1 MLVNRTPTPS
11 MLAHGNVALCLLLIV
26 LAAALVGCGDDAARA
41 GTDSGTDRSSAPGI
55 LPRVAAALTLEQVTT
70 IAGDEAAFGRVG
82 GVLADGDGSIY
93 VSDELAQEIRVFDST
108 GRPLRTLGA
117 RGDGPGEFRGLGAM
131 AWSGDELAALDLRQ
145 RRVTIFDLERDT
157 IGTQNWPSAGG
168 MPFRLYPAGS
178 EVYAAG
184 TFQHSQQGFS
194 SAAEAAREFREP
206 AVRYFSFPEAGATP
220 SFLAIADSVVEPHGF
235 DCDGE
240 RNHTIELFS
249 EPLFGRA
256 EPLRAFTGPGQLAV
270 ASRVNY
276 RIDLID
282 VSSGDTA
289 RTIQR
294 DYPRRLVTDAA
305 WERATRDM
313 RERERVSGP
322 LDCGP
327 DGVRPDSLPPIRSVI
342 ADESGRLWI
351 EAATPDGFAITV
363 VDSVG
368 RMLGEAPLPP
378 RDDRVPLYARN
389 ERLYLVSVDDLGVQS
404 IHIFAVQLPDP
415 D

>member
-1 MLVNRTPTPS
+1 MSRRVVNSSSRIIGS
-11 MLAHGNVALCLLLIV
+11 IVSKAGLLA
-26 LAAALVGCGDDAARA
+26 LAAALLGCGREAPSI
-41 GTDSGTDRSSAPGI
+41 SGV
-55 LPRVAAALTLEQVTT
+55 LPRTAPTLNLTPVGT
-70 IAGDEAAFGRVG
+70 IRGDEVEFGRIG
-82 GVLADGDGSIY
+82 SVLADSVGNIY
-93 VSDELAQEIRVFDST
+93 VGDELAQEILVFDSA
-108 GRPLRTLGA
+108 GRRLRTIGA
-117 RGDGPGEFRGLGAM
+117 RGDGPGEFQGLSAM
-131 AWSGDELAALDLRQ
+131 AWSGDQLAALDRRH
-145 RRVTIFDLERDT
+145 RRVTFFDLESDT
-157 IGTQNWPSAGG
+157 VATQNWPSAGG
-168 MPFRLYPAGS
+168 MPQRLYTAGR
-178 EVYAAG
+178 EMYAAG
-184 TFQHSQQGFS
+184 TFARSPQEFS
-194 SAAEAAREFREP
+194 SAVEAARAFRAP
-206 AVRYFSFPEAGATP
+206 AVRYFSFPEAEAPP
-220 SFLAIADSVVEPHGF
+220 SFLAIADSALGPRGF
-235 DCDGE
+235 DCDGA

-256 EPLRAFTGPGQLAV
+256 APLRAFTVHRQMAA
-270 ASRVNY
+270 ASRVTY

-282 VSSGDTA
+282 VDSGDTV
-289 RTIQR
+289 RTIER
-294 DYPRRLVTDAA
+294 DYPRRLVTDAL
-305 WERATRDM
+305 WERATRDL

-327 DGVRPDSLPPIRSVI
+327 DVVRPDSLPPIRSVI

-389 ERLYLVSVDDLGVQS
+389 ERLCLVSVDDLGVQS